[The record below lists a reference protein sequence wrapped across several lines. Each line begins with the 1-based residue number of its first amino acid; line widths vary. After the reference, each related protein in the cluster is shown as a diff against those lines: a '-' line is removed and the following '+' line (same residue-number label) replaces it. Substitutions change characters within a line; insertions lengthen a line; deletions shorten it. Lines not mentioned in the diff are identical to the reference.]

1 MIGTRAATCFIIFD
15 SLGNAR
21 TGAELITRHC
31 ADDNDRELAMAA
43 ADRARRDVVDA
54 RRFAHFGRFAGYI

>member
-21 TGAELITRHC
+21 TGAELITAPTTTIANSPWLPAIARSARFGRC
-31 ADDNDRELAMAA
+31 STLAN
-43 ADRARRDVVDA
+43 
-54 RRFAHFGRFAGYI
+54 FGRFAGYI